1 MPFMRAVSSLSV
13 AGISV
18 ALCVTNVWAAD
29 ENVLVVNPSS
39 KPVPVSIQG
48 TSTVTGSVT
57 VTNTPLGVSGSV
69 AATQSGTWNV
79 NATLNNSPTNP
90 ARVINI
96 SQVAANIIELHC
108 FTHRGGSRSDICIRV
123 SPEGRN
129 AGVFTVPE
137 GQLLVIT
144 QLDVTLTPVPEL
156 PTPST
161 VEIEFGHDTAAAIA
175 GGSFG
180 TTNVWLVTNAQG
192 PLQQLKFTP
201 GLTMASGHQFYYEAV
216 TETEMEIYGFLTPA
230 N

>member
-1 MPFMRAVSSLSV
+1 VR
-13 AGISV
+13 I
-18 ALCVTNVWAAD
+18 
-29 ENVLVVNPSS
+29 VNT
-39 KPVPVSIQG
+39 PVPVTGSLGI
-48 TSTVTGSVT
+48 TGSVAT
-57 VTNTPLGVSGSV
+57 
-69 AATQSGTWNV
+69 TQSGTWNV
-79 NATLNNSPTNP
+79 NATLNNSLTNP
-90 ARVINI
+90 AQTINI
-96 SQVAANIIELHC
+96 SQVAANIVELHC

-129 AGVFTVPE
+129 AGVFTVPA

-161 VEIEFGHDTAAAIA
+161 VEIDFGHNTAAAIA